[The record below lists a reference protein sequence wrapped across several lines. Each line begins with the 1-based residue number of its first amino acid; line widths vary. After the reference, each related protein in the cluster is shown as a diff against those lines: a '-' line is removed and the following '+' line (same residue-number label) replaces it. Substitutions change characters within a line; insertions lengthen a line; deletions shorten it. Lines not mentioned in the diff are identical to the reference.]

1 MSTSFDF
8 PLNPEI
14 GDIVILPNG
23 SEAQWNGYAWAPVSG
38 SDVTYPIPIDKGGT
52 NAITA
57 TEARINLGLNTAT
70 GEFIIPDGTVT
81 NPGIAFTNEPGL
93 GMYRSEEARLGFTA
107 GGNEVLAWSAAGTT
121 LNIGVWPLAT
131 GGSSIAFYDS
141 PSGSAVQNTLYLGV
155 NESGYTIQESLN
167 GEAISKAL
175 NVTFPTGVNVNN
187 VITVNGA
194 SNLNGPVTSN
204 NCFIATGD
212 VNNNAFYSPAANV
225 TVGGTV
231 SAYSA
236 SFAAGATGIT
246 AAQVGLGS
254 VVNAAQIYQLRPGG
268 NSIYIGWAGT
278 TLDVQIDADYR
289 GDVWPINIS
298 GNSNYSNS
306 SGYANSAGSAP
317 ANGGTAQNSN
327 QVGGIG
333 GWAYSNLANNPVYL
347 WATEGDAQ
355 SQHLTQPGNLSV
367 NYANSCDYSNRT
379 GTVNNATGGY
389 INGSINCQVG
399 YLGRAGVN
407 GGTSNQM
414 NTSWAGN
421 NYQCYVDSSFIGN
434 INFLS
439 DERIK
444 QNIAILPS
452 QHDAYMRI
460 VPISYNFRDISI
472 FEDDGVE
479 HWGWSAQNLST
490 AVPNAVIGDF
500 DSVTRDGDIQPAGVD
515 DRPILA
521 LTVLEV
527 QALVNEVAELRAR
540 ITALEAT

>member
-8 PLNPEI
+8 PLNPTLDEI
-14 GDIVILPNG
+14 ITLPDG

-52 NAITA
+52 NAITS
-57 TEARINLGLNTAT
+57 TEARINLGLNTIT

-81 NPGIAFTNEPGL
+81 NPGLAFTNEPGL
-93 GMYRSEEARLGFTA
+93 GMYRSEAARLGFTT

-141 PSGSAVQNTLYLGV
+141 PSGSAIQNTLYLGV

-175 NVTFPTGVNVNN
+175 NVTFPTGVNVNS

-246 AAQVGLGS
+246 AAQVGLGA
-254 VVNAAQIYQLRPGG
+254 VLNERQVG
-268 NSIYIGWAGT
+268 SIESGQVRLGWNGANMT
-278 TLDVQIDADYR
+278 CQVDATYF
-289 GDVWPINIS
+289 GALWPMSIS
-298 GNSNYSNS
+298 GT
-306 SGYANSAGSAP
+306 AASAP

-333 GWAYSNLANNPVYL
+333 GWAYSNQNNNPVYL
-347 WATEGDAQ
+347 WCTEGDAQ
-355 SQHLTQPGNLSV
+355 SQHLTVPGVLSV
-367 NYANSCDYSNRT
+367 NYANRSDRVNSIDGAGAGWVN
-379 GTVNNATGGY
+379 GTINAQ
-389 INGSINCQVG
+389 SG
-399 YLGRAGVN
+399 YLGRAGN
-407 GGTSNQM
+407 GGVTSNVM
-414 NTSWAGN
+414 NTNWVGN
-421 NYQCYVDSSFIGN
+421 SVQQWVDGSFIGN
-434 INFLS
+434 INMNIS

-444 QNIAILPS
+444 KDIIPLPAD
-452 QHDAYMRI
+452 HDAYMGI
-460 VPISYNFRDISI
+460 IPIKYKFRDISI
-472 FEDDGVE
+472 WTDDGVE
-479 HWGWSAQNLST
+479 HWGWSAQNIAST
-490 AVPNAVIGDF
+490 LPIALVGTFNEVTKF
-500 DSVTRDGDIQPAGVD
+500 DGEIQPAGVD
-515 DRPILA
+515 ERPILA